1 MGRVVTEIRPV
12 ERHEVVEYLRAL
24 PFANGLPS
32 WEPYPAA
39 WHGGAEAW
47 PCPRPP
53 ATREQL
59 ESWADELMKDETF
72 RPQAAIVNGK
82 VVGAT
87 AMLSLQVTAPG
98 LRVVPMG
105 GVTGTGVIATH
116 RRQGLLRGMMQAMF
130 TDALERG
137 EAIAE
142 LSASEGNIY
151 GRFGFSPATLRTR
164 WEMERSAARL
174 VDADPDLGS
183 LELVDAA
190 TAREVWPGIFDRV
203 RRARVGEIA
212 APKGRWAGLSDEAN
226 GTDGP
231 LRFLIHRDA
240 AGQVDGIANYRLPWS
255 TNPDGVGVLVV
266 EALEALT
273 DEAYRAMWSLLLD
286 FDLTRKV
293 VAPARPADEPLR
305 WMLRNPRAMRVTR
318 QSDNLWVRVLDLPKA
333 LTSRGYD
340 TDGYLRITVEKD
352 PECPHNIG
360 TWELE
365 ISKGEAECRR
375 VDGATDLTLDIQALG
390 SLYLGGMS
398 AAALARAGKIRP
410 QEADALA
417 TLSRLFRTDPEP
429 FNSIGF

>member
-1 MGRVVTEIRPV
+1 MRFV
-12 ERHEVVEYLRAL
+12 
-24 PFANGLPS
+24 PS
-32 WEPYPAA
+32 
-39 WHGGAEAW
+39 
-47 PCPRPP
+47 
-53 ATREQL
+53 
-59 ESWADELMKDETF
+59 S
-72 RPQAAIVNGK
+72 
-82 VVGAT
+82 
-87 AMLSLQVTAPG
+87 
-98 LRVVPMG
+98 
-105 GVTGTGVIATH
+105 H
-116 RRQGLLRGMMQAMF
+116 RRRGLLRGMMQAMF

-142 LSASEGNIY
+142 LSASEGSIY
-151 GRFGFSPATLRTR
+151 GRYGFSPATLRTR
-164 WEMERSAARL
+164 WEIERSDARL
-174 VDADPDLGS
+174 VDADPDPGS

-203 RRARVGEIA
+203 RRARVGEITA
-212 APKGRWAGLSDEAN
+212 RKGRWAGLSDEAN

-231 LRFLIHRDA
+231 LRYLIHRDA

-266 EALEALT
+266 DALEALT
-273 DEAYRAMWSLLLD
+273 DDAYRAMWSLLLD

-293 VAPARPADEPLR
+293 VAPTRPADEPLR

-318 QSDNLWVRVLDLPKA
+318 QSDNLWVRVLDLRKA

-340 TDGYLRITVEKD
+340 TDGHLRITVEKD
-352 PECPHNIG
+352 PECPHNVG

-365 ISKGEAECRR
+365 ISKGGAECRR

-398 AAALARAGKIRP
+398 AATLARAGKIRP
-410 QEADALA
+410 QEPDALA

-429 FNSIGF
+429 FTSIGF